1 MNKTIE
7 FEVAGRMGQKD
18 GHNFFFRLP
27 DEEILKALSN
37 SHPHIEKVVRG
48 ALCKKFIEKLTLFLG
63 RETTLEEAHALCR
76 RVR

>member
-7 FEVAGRMGQKD
+7 FEVAGKRD
-18 GHNFFFRLP
+18 EYHFFFRLP

-48 ALCKKFIEKLTLFLG
+48 ALCKKFVEKLSLYLG

>member
-1 MNKTIE
+1 MKTLE
-7 FEVAGRMGQKD
+7 FEVAGGMGHRD
-18 GHNFFFRLP
+18 GNNFFFTL
-27 DEEILKALSN
+27 DEDTLKMLSD